1 MRKFF
6 GFFTILLGLVI
17 IGLCLPAYDHML
29 EAARIEGGLF
39 ASTVYTM
46 WLAITGAGLVLIG
59 VRVWKR

>member
-1 MRKFF
+1 
-6 GFFTILLGLVI
+6 
-17 IGLCLPAYDHML
+17 ML